1 MPVPVV
7 QGVVRMPVVL
17 GVRSGQRDYRWTWF
31 RLKLVVQRVISHARD
46 PDRTPVVPV
55 WSAHTSDNLEQRLR
69 SPNTPLQPY

>member
-7 QGVVRMPVVL
+7 QGVVRMPDVL
-17 GVRSGQRDYRWTWF
+17 EVCSGQRDSRWAWF

-55 WSAHTSDNLEQRLR
+55 WSAHTIGNLERRLG